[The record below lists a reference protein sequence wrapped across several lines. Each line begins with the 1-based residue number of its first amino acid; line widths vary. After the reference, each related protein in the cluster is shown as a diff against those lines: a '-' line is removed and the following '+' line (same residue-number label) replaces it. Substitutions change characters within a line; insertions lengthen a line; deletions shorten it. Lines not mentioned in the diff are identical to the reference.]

1 MTILSKNFIDKM
13 NPSLAPKIS
22 PVNINLIT
30 ATGES
35 SPLLEKLILEF
46 VLETKFTTILC

>member
-1 MTILSKNFIDKM
+1 M
-13 NPSLAPKIS
+13 NPSLAHKIA

-35 SPLLEKLILEF
+35 SPFIKLMLKF
-46 VLETKFTTILC
+46 VLEIIVITTMF